1 MLPHRHFLVALSILR
16 VWPMGHLYVSV
27 NICQVFSRA
36 AADHKSGMA
45 CRFLNEL
52 SPCKPCK
59 LSPCHVQYVQ
69 YVLILGEAKDEET
82 QIVGGACLERPV
94 LQMPLSPLSQGIP
107 HAWDAATKAKGRR
120 GT

>member
-45 CRFLNEL
+45 CRVLNEL

-59 LSPCHVQYVQ
+59 LSPCHVQYVR
-69 YVLILGEAKDEET
+69 VMSSMSSSLA
-82 QIVGGACLERPV
+82 RPKMRKLKSWALPV
-94 LQMPLSPLSQGIP
+94 
-107 HAWDAATKAKGRR
+107 
-120 GT
+120 

>member
-45 CRFLNEL
+45 CRVLNEL
-52 SPCKPCK
+52 SPCK
-59 LSPCHVQYVQ
+59 LSPCHVQ

-82 QIVGGACLERPV
+82 QIVGAACLERPV
-94 LQMPLSPLSQGIP
+94 LLQMPLSPLSQGIP